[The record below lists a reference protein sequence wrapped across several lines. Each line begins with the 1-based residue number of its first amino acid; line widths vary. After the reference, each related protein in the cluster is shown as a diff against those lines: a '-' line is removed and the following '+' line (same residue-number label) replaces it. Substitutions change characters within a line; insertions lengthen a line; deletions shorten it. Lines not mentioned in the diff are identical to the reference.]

1 VKALCALI
9 LVLSS
14 FSIPAQ
20 AQNASMEEAHYLDAC
35 CEPSMVPA
43 QIVATEPT
51 VEELSQTDHVTIE
64 AKETSVEAHQPSDE
78 GHSTRHDSKPT
89 DEAIEQSTTSAQ
101 IVATEPTIE
110 VLVDPV
116 DEGDGITNTGRK
128 DAAADVPVE
137 ALQRSD
143 EPQSA
148 KYSGSDG
155 KLTGEAIEPSTM
167 PAQTVATEPAL
178 EQPSEADRVTTIGAT
193 ETKDV
198 PVEALKPSGETQI
211 AEHSTRS
218 EGKLTDET
226 IEQSTTPAQI
236 IATESTV
243 EMLVEAV
250 EEGDEVTNTGR
261 KDAAA
266 NAPVEAMQP
275 SGETQIAE
283 HSTWSDG
290 KLTDE
295 TIEQRTTPAPTIEM
309 LDDGSM
315 RGDEVTNTV
324 RKDAAA
330 DVPVEEDE

>member
-9 LVLSS
+9 FVLSS
-14 FSIPAQ
+14 LSIPAQ

-35 CEPSMVPA
+35 SEPSMVPT

-64 AKETSVEAHQPSDE
+64 AKETSVEAHQPSGDE
-78 GHSTRHDSKPT
+78 GHSTRHDGKPT
-89 DEAIEQSTTSAQ
+89 DEAIEQSTSAQ

-110 VLVDPV
+110 MLVDPV

-128 DAAADVPVE
+128 DAAANAPVE

-198 PVEALKPSGETQI
+198 PVEALQPSGETQI
-211 AEHSTRS
+211 AEHSTR
-218 EGKLTDET
+218 
-226 IEQSTTPAQI
+226 
-236 IATESTV
+236 
-243 EMLVEAV
+243 
-250 EEGDEVTNTGR
+250 
-261 KDAAA
+261 
-266 NAPVEAMQP
+266 
-275 SGETQIAE
+275 
-283 HSTWSDG
+283 SDG

-309 LDDGSM
+309 LDDESM
-315 RGDEVTNTV
+315 RGDEVTNTE